1 MKSVLLPRYHPLDIF
16 AFARERQTRGERVV
30 LIVVEAVSGASV
42 RPIGTPMIVS
52 EAGEYAGY
60 VSNGC
65 VDADI
70 AGHALQALSDGKLR
84 RVKYGEGSPYVD
96 IRLPCGGGVSVV
108 IIPAPNAEIISEI
121 CSRFEQRKNVSLS
134 FDDGLSF
141 GSALTYAPPLRVIAA
156 GRGENLMM
164 FARAAHSLG
173 IDCAAYSPD
182 AGDAVKIKA
191 LGGQAEGLV
200 IGQAPDWDLDARTA
214 VVTLFHDHDY
224 EVPLLRKALESEA
237 FYIGAMGS
245 RTTHDARLM
254 ALREIDSSLKL
265 SRLRGPIG
273 LVPSMRDAG
282 RLAVSVLA
290 EIIAE
295 EGALF

>member
-1 MKSVLLPRYHPLDIF
+1 
-16 AFARERQTRGERVV
+16 
-30 LIVVEAVSGASV
+30 
-42 RPIGTPMIVS
+42 
-52 EAGEYAGY
+52 
-60 VSNGC
+60 
-65 VDADI
+65 
-70 AGHALQALSDGKLR
+70 
-84 RVKYGEGSPYVD
+84 
-96 IRLPCGGGVSVV
+96 VSVV
-108 IIPAPNAEIISEI
+108 IIPTPNAEIISEI
-121 CSRFEQRKNVSLS
+121 CARFEQRKNVSLS

-200 IGQAPDWDLDARTA
+200 IGQ
-214 VVTLFHDHDY
+214 HDHDY

-295 EGALF
+295 EGAPF

>member
-1 MKSVLLPRYHPLDIF
+1 
-16 AFARERQTRGERVV
+16 
-30 LIVVEAVSGASV
+30 
-42 RPIGTPMIVS
+42 MIVS

-84 RVKYGEGSPYVD
+84 RVKYGDGSPYMD

-108 IIPAPNAEIISEI
+108 ILPAPNAEIISEI
-121 CSRFEQRKNVSLS
+121 C
-134 FDDGLSF
+134 
-141 GSALTYAPPLRVIAA
+141 
-156 GRGENLMM
+156 GENLMM

-265 SRLRGPIG
+265 SRLRRAF
-273 LVPSMRDAG
+273 LRKKCVMLSAQ
-282 RLAVSVLA
+282 
-290 EIIAE
+290 
-295 EGALF
+295 